1 MNMRNQS
8 ATAQAVAK
16 SPRRGRPP
24 AAVAAAPIEME
35 TEVAESVDEAAP
47 AHSTP
52 KAVATD
58 NAETAKRTA
67 PVAADQLVT
76 ILRDTIVSL
85 VRRDG
90 PDLSARQLGVFLT
103 CYLQEGAHTVRG
115 LAADLNVSKP
125 AITRALDRLGELD
138 LARRKVDPMDRR
150 SVLVQRTL
158 KGTAFLRDLRGIM
171 AEASAPKTARKAG

>member
-1 MNMRNQS
+1 M
-8 ATAQAVAK
+8 
-16 SPRRGRPP
+16 
-24 AAVAAAPIEME
+24 AAAQ
-35 TEVAESVDEAAP
+35 S
-47 AHSTP
+47 S
-52 KAVATD
+52 
-58 NAETAKRTA
+58 
-67 PVAADQLVT
+67 DQMVG
-76 ILRDTIVSL
+76 ILRDTIVAL

-103 CYLQEGAHTVRG
+103 CYLQDGAHTVRG

-158 KGTAFLRDLRGIM
+158 KGAAFLRDLRAIM
-171 AEASAPKTARKAG
+171 TEATATSRKATASEERRSRAHG

>member
-1 MNMRNQS
+1 M
-8 ATAQAVAK
+8 
-16 SPRRGRPP
+16 
-24 AAVAAAPIEME
+24 AAAQQP
-35 TEVAESVDEAAP
+35 
-47 AHSTP
+47 
-52 KAVATD
+52 
-58 NAETAKRTA
+58 
-67 PVAADQLVT
+67 DQMVG
-76 ILRDTIVSL
+76 ILRDTIVAL

-158 KGTAFLRDLRGIM
+158 KGAAFLRDLRSIM
-171 AEASAPKTARKAG
+171 SEATGTSRKASAAEERRASRAHA

>member
-1 MNMRNQS
+1 MAASQS
-8 ATAQAVAK
+8 ADHMV
-16 SPRRGRPP
+16 G
-24 AAVAAAPIEME
+24 
-35 TEVAESVDEAAP
+35 
-47 AHSTP
+47 
-52 KAVATD
+52 
-58 NAETAKRTA
+58 
-67 PVAADQLVT
+67 
-76 ILRDTIVSL
+76 ILRDTIVAL

-158 KGTAFLRDLRGIM
+158 KGAAFLRDLRSIM
-171 AEASAPKTARKAG
+171 NEATSTSRKSGSSSGSEERRSRAG

>member
-1 MNMRNQS
+1 M
-8 ATAQAVAK
+8 
-16 SPRRGRPP
+16 
-24 AAVAAAPIEME
+24 AAAQQ
-35 TEVAESVDEAAP
+35 S
-47 AHSTP
+47 
-52 KAVATD
+52 
-58 NAETAKRTA
+58 
-67 PVAADQLVT
+67 DQMVG
-76 ILRDTIVSL
+76 ILRDTIVAL

-158 KGTAFLRDLRGIM
+158 KGAAFLRDLRSIM
-171 AEASAPKTARKAG
+171 SEATSTSRKSGSSASEERRSRAHG

>member
-1 MNMRNQS
+1 MPSSQQS
-8 ATAQAVAK
+8 
-16 SPRRGRPP
+16 
-24 AAVAAAPIEME
+24 
-35 TEVAESVDEAAP
+35 
-47 AHSTP
+47 
-52 KAVATD
+52 
-58 NAETAKRTA
+58 
-67 PVAADQLVT
+67 DQMVG
-76 ILRDTIVSL
+76 ILRDTIVAL

-103 CYLQEGAHTVRG
+103 CYLQDGAHTVRG

-158 KGTAFLRDLRGIM
+158 KGAAFLRDLRSIM
-171 AEASAPKTARKAG
+171 SEATSPSRKSSPAAEERRSRSHG